1 MSDFIRIKNKR
12 SYRIKERNPLLDLII
27 YLVMILSILVC
38 VLPFLYIIAMS
49 LSNSEAILNNRVSL
63 WPIGINTEAYGQIF
77 AYPNFF
83 RAYRNT
89 IVYTLSGTAISL
101 TLMTLFAYPLSK
113 PRLKGQKQ
121 IMKLVIFSMF
131 FSGGLIPNF
140 LLISSLKLTGTIYGM
155 IIPFAINQFNL
166 IILIN
171 FFKSL
176 PEELEEAARID
187 GLGYFGI
194 LTRILLPLSTAALA
208 TIGLYTAVFF
218 WNDWFYGL
226 IYLNSSQYPVMLLLR
241 NIVNGTTMVGEA
253 GGVGEKSSV
262 AIAVKSAVIITSTLP
277 IILLYPFLQ
286 KYFIKG
292 MLVGA
297 VKG

>member
-1 MSDFIRIKNKR
+1 MKTAVHKHHVLESR
-12 SYRIKERNPLLDLII
+12 SPLLDVLI
-27 YLVMILSILVC
+27 YAVMVLMLLAC

-49 LSNSEAILNNRVSL
+49 FSSSEAILNGRVSL
-63 WPIGINTEAYGQIF
+63 FPVGFNVESYQQIF

-89 IVYTLSGTAISL
+89 IFYTAAGTAIALS
-101 TLMTLFAYPLSK
+101 MMVLFAYPLSK
-113 PRLKGQKQ
+113 THLKGQKFV
-121 IMKLVIFSMF
+121 MKLVVFSMF
-131 FSGGLIPNF
+131 FSGGLIPNY
-140 LLISSLKLTGTIYGM
+140 LLISSLGLTGTVYAM
-155 IIPFAINQFNL
+155 ILPFAINQFNL
-166 IILIN
+166 ILLIN

-176 PEELEEAARID
+176 PEELEDAARID
-187 GLGYFGI
+187 GLNYFGI
-194 LTRILLPLSTAALA
+194 LIRVLLPLSTAALA

-226 IYLNSSQYPVMLLLR
+226 IYLKSELYPVMLLLR

-253 GGVGEKSSV
+253 GGVGERASI

-286 KYFIKG
+286 KYFVKG
-292 MLVGA
+292 MMVGA

>member
-1 MSDFIRIKNKR
+1 MSRLRVKKR
-12 SYRIKERNPLLDLII
+12 EINQIQDRSPLLDFLI
-27 YLVMILSILVC
+27 YLVMGLVLIAC

-49 LSNSEAILNNRVSL
+49 LSSSTAILNNKVSL
-63 WPIGINTEAYGQIF
+63 WPIGLNSDAYKQIF
-77 AYPNFF
+77 SYPNFF
-83 RAYRNT
+83 RAYKNT
-89 IVYTLSGTAISL
+89 IIYTFFGSLISL

-113 PRLKGQKQ
+113 PHLRGQKLV
-121 IMKLVIFSMF
+121 MKLIIFSMF

-140 LLISSLKLTGTIYGM
+140 LLISSLGLTGTVYGM

-194 LTRILLPLSTAALA
+194 WLRILLPLSTAAIA

-218 WNDWFYGL
+218 WNDWFFAL
-226 IYLNSSQYPVMLLLR
+226 IYLDSARYPVMLLLR

-253 GGVGEKSSV
+253 GGVGEKASV

-286 KYFIKG
+286 KYFVKG
-292 MLVGA
+292 LLVGA